1 MKKLLIVTNIP
12 SPYRVDFFYYLQ
24 QNVKEYEIHI
34 MFQAGNDQSFRTWSG
49 GEEKLKNTHF
59 LKSKVIQKAGFDQTE
74 KFIPKGTTKVL
85 NEIRPDIVVCMEYNP
100 CAIMVKHWCNKNR
113 IPYISWTD
121 GTRLSEA
128 HIGLLQRL
136 SRKYIIKSTKAFIA
150 SSTAARDNQI
160 YLGADPEKIHIS
172 YLTVDINRYTSTN
185 TDKPKAE
192 PFGIICVGSLIQ
204 RKGIDLLLNALAIIK
219 DRDWTLTLAGEGP
232 EKEALKQQA
241 QTLGISEKLIFAGF
255 VEGEKLRDL
264 YTQSHV
270 FILPTREDC
279 FGLVTLEAMCAGL
292 PVISSKYADG
302 AYDLIEE
309 GVTGFIVDPY
319 EEKQFSKTIET
330 LMDDHGKTVEMG
342 RAGKE
347 RSKDFSFEKV
357 SIGFMEAVRAA
368 ERAVGTKK

>member
-1 MKKLLIVTNIP
+1 MTLLIVTNIP
-12 SPYRVDFFYYLQ
+12 SPYRVDFFHYLQ
-24 QNVKEYEIHI
+24 THETDYDIHI
-34 MFQAGNDQSFRTWSG
+34 MFQSGNEKSFRTWSG

-59 LKSKVIQKAGFDQTE
+59 LMSKVIQKTGFDQTE
-74 KFIPKGTTKVL
+74 KFIPIGTTKTL

-100 CAIMVKHWCNKNR
+100 CAIMVKHWCNRKKV
-113 IPYISWTD
+113 PYISWTD

-128 HIGLLQRL
+128 HIGRLQKL
-136 SRKYIIKSTKAFIA
+136 SRKYIIKGTKAFIA

-232 EKEALKQQA
+232 EKEALAKQA
-241 QTLGISEKLIFAGF
+241 EELGILQKIRFAGF
-255 VEGEKLRDL
+255 IEGEKLRDL
-264 YTQSHV
+264 YAESSL

-302 AYDLIEE
+302 AYDLIKE

-319 EEKQFSKTIET
+319 DEKQFSETVET
-330 LMDDHGKTVEMG
+330 LMDDPVKATEMG

-368 ERAVGTKK
+368 EPATGTIK

>member
-1 MKKLLIVTNIP
+1 MQTLLIVTNIP
-12 SPYRVDFFYYLQ
+12 SPYRVDFFHYLQ
-24 QNVKEYEIHI
+24 TNIKEYDIHI
-34 MFQAGNDQSFRTWSG
+34 MFQSGNEKSYRTWSG

-59 LKSKVIQKAGFDQTE
+59 LKSKVIKRTGFDQTE
-74 KFIPKGTTKVL
+74 KYIPTGTAKVL
-85 NEIRPDIVVCMEYNP
+85 DEVRPDTVVCMEYNP

-113 IPYISWTD
+113 VPYISWTD

-128 HIGLLQRL
+128 HIGLLQKL
-136 SRKYIIKSTKAFIA
+136 SRKYIIKNTKAFIA

-172 YLTVDINRYTSTN
+172 YLTVDINRYTSTD

-204 RKGIDLLLNALAIIK
+204 RKGIDLLLNALGIIK

-232 EKEALKQQA
+232 EKDALAKQA
-241 QTLGISEKLIFAGF
+241 EELGISQKIRFAGF
-255 VEGEKLRDL
+255 IEGEKLRDL
-264 YTQSHV
+264 YAESSL

-302 AYDLIEE
+302 AYDLIED

-319 EEKQFSKTIET
+319 DEKQFSETIET
-330 LMDDHGKTVEMG
+330 LMNNPVKAAEMG
-342 RAGKE
+342 KAGLE
-347 RSKDFSFEKV
+347 RSKEFSFEKV
-357 SIGFMEAVRAA
+357 SKGFIEAVHAA
-368 ERAVGTKK
+368 PN